1 MRLLHS
7 FVKLQT
13 SFLFMKLKN
22 TNIIA
27 LRILAIAAS
36 IISAHAAVV
45 NVTTT
50 NFTSVAGSFPDTI
63 NANAGGATSVTIVAG
78 SFITGDAAATSAL
91 NVNVVGYTTF
101 NSGTLQ
107 GNGAAAAATVAAT
120 TTINNQAFA
129 TIRSTTGEGISITA
143 GTGSVINNSNLIEG
157 GNDAIFTS
165 TNTLT
170 VNNLLAISEIRGIT
184 GVGSDG
190 IQAQS
195 GLTVVNNG
203 KITGNQ
209 NAIDAANTATI
220 TNNAGA
226 FITGTTSTAVLVG
239 NNLILNNSGTITTS
253 AVAANG
259 VEATSDA
266 TITNFAGGV
275 ITGGNDGVQ
284 LTTGASVGN
293 AGSITG
299 TADDGIQLT
308 DGTVT
313 NNLGGVILGADR
325 GIVFSGAGIVN
336 NSATITGG
344 PVGIDFA
351 GALTIDTLNMFSGT
365 ITGTTAVSFG
375 SGNDIASIQGGQ
387 INGILDGG
395 ASTTILGDQLN
406 FDGGTASIV
415 GNVNNF
421 ETIVRN
427 GTGVATITGTTEADN
442 LTVTAGSL
450 YLNGN
455 ITAETVP
462 ASDANIVI
470 NGGELGGIGL
480 WDANVTQN
488 GGNLTA
494 GTGPSAI
501 GNLTI
506 NNDLDVFNGAN
517 LLVHINAASGARDLI
532 TVSGNANISNGQIL
546 LSPNTQDAPL
556 QSASTQ
562 VLDVVGT
569 RAGQYSAATF
579 FFESGHTDAGSLQAT
594 AGNGLF
600 TSSTVSLSVVNN
612 PIDADDVNVRVV
624 HHYDT
629 VAGLNDFAQQFG
641 ASLNNR
647 VAESLVNPDLADFLG
662 FLDYSNQSTVE
673 CVMNAYTPESFQASQ
688 SLAIFSARELYRIV
702 EQQNASDR
710 LFPSGHHAWGNFNYN
725 DLTDEGTS
733 MRYTLGAGT
742 SFAGAQVGVLVSM
755 DTVDITDNSDMET
768 LSYGLYFA
776 SGEQTGW
783 QWNAYVGAS
792 HSETSTIIDSIIC
805 AEVPAPY
812 HFDPKGDG
820 MQFLIS
826 GAYMMEEGCVTW
838 GPTFGFEYTTS
849 EIDGTISPGPNL
861 PDMEFNASRMESAR
875 SLLGL
880 RADFNFGSAIRP
892 YASAQWAHE
901 FEGDSS
907 GYNVNFLG
915 SSFGVNSP
923 MQLGE
928 DAIILRAGVIA
939 QITDTFTG
947 DLGYLG
953 EMSLDDGTDSNG
965 VNVGLRAS
973 F

>member
-1 MRLLHS
+1 
-7 FVKLQT
+7 
-13 SFLFMKLKN
+13 MKLKN

-45 NVTTT
+45 NVTTS

-91 NVNVVGYTTF
+91 NVNVAGYTTS

-129 TIRSTTGEGISITA
+129 TIRSTTNQGINITA
-143 GTGSVINNSNLIEG
+143 GTGSIINNSNLIEG
-157 GNDAIFTS
+157 GADGIRSATS
-165 TNTLT
+165 TLT

-184 GVGSDG
+184 GAGSDG
-190 IQAQS
+190 IQAVD
-195 GLTVVNNG
+195 GLFVVNNG
-203 KITGNQ
+203 KISGVDNG
-209 NAIDAANTATI
+209 IDSTSGSDI

-226 FITGTTSTAVLVG
+226 SITSTTG
-239 NNLILNNSGTITTS
+239 NAIDVTTNLTLKNSGTITAS
-253 AVAANG
+253 GVAANG
-259 VEATSDA
+259 VDTTSGA
-266 TITNFAGGV
+266 NITNFAGGV
-275 ITGGNDGVQ
+275 ITGGSDGLN
-284 LTTGASVGN
+284 LTSGAIVGN

-299 TADDGIQLT
+299 IADDGIDLS
-308 DGTVT
+308 DGRIT
-313 NNLGGVILGADR
+313 NNVGGVIQGADR
-325 GIVFSGAGIVN
+325 GIVFSGQGTIT
-336 NSATITGG
+336 NSGTITGG

-351 GALTIDTLNMFSGT
+351 GALTVDTLYMLAGT

-375 SGNDIASIQGGQ
+375 SGNDIASIKGGQ

-415 GNVNNF
+415 GNVTNF

-442 LTVTAGSL
+442 ITVTAGSL

-532 TVSGNANISNGQIL
+532 TVNGNASISSGNIL

-556 QSASTQ
+556 QSTSTQ

-569 RAGQYSAATF
+569 RSGQYSAATF

-600 TSSTVSLSVVNN
+600 TSSTVSLYVVNN
-612 PIDADDVNVRVV
+612 PIDADDVNVTVV

-641 ASLNNR
+641 VSLNNR

-662 FLDYSNQSTVE
+662 FLDYSSQSAVE

-710 LFPSGHHAWGNFNYN
+710 LFPSANHAWTNFNYN
-725 DLTDEGTS
+725 DLTSDGTS

-742 SFAGAQVGVLVSM
+742 SLGGAHLGVLVSM
-755 DTVDITDNSDMET
+755 DTVDITSDSDMET

-805 AEVPAPY
+805 DEVPAPY

-826 GAYMMEEGCVTW
+826 GGYMMEQGCATW

-861 PDMEFNASRMESAR
+861 PDMEFNASRMESAC

-915 SSFGVNSP
+915 STFGVNAP

-953 EMSLDDGTDSNG
+953 EMSLDDNGTDSNG
-965 VNVGLRAS
+965 VNVGLHAS

>member
-1 MRLLHS
+1 
-7 FVKLQT
+7 
-13 SFLFMKLKN
+13 MKLKN

-27 LRILAIAAS
+27 LRILALAAS
-36 IISAHAAVV
+36 LLTAQAAVV
-45 NVTTT
+45 NVTAT
-50 NFTSVAGSFPDTI
+50 NFVSVAGNFPDTI

-78 SFITGDAAATSAL
+78 SFITGNAVATSAL
-91 NVNVVGYTTF
+91 NINAAGYTTF

-129 TIRSTTGEGISITA
+129 TIRSTTNEGILITA

-157 GNDAIFTS
+157 GNDGIFTV

-184 GVGSDG
+184 GAGSDG
-190 IQAQS
+190 IQALD

-203 KITGNQ
+203 KISGVDNG
-209 NAIDAANTATI
+209 IDSTSGSDI

-226 FITGTTSTAVLVG
+226 SITSTTG
-239 NNLILNNSGTITTS
+239 NAIDVTTNLILNNRGTITAS
-253 AVAANG
+253 GVANG
-259 VEATSDA
+259 VDTTNGAN
-266 TITNFAGGV
+266 ITNFAGGV

-313 NNLGGVILGADR
+313 NNLGGVIQGADR
-325 GIVFSGAGIVN
+325 GIVFSGAGTVT
-336 NSATITGG
+336 NSGTITGG

-351 GALTIDTLNMFSGT
+351 GALTVDTLNMLAGT

-375 SGNDIASIQGGQ
+375 SGNDIASIKGGQ

-406 FDGGTASIV
+406 FDGGTATIV

-462 ASDANIVI
+462 GSDANIVI

-501 GNLTI
+501 GNLII

-532 TVSGNANISNGQIL
+532 TVNGNANISNGQIL

-556 QSASTQ
+556 QSTSTQ

-569 RAGQYSAATF
+569 RTGQYSAATF

-600 TSSTVSLSVVNN
+600 TSSTVSLFVVNN
-612 PIDADDVNVRVV
+612 PIDADDVNVTVV

-629 VAGLNDFAQQFG
+629 VPGLNNFAQQFG

-710 LFPSGHHAWGNFNYN
+710 LFPSANHAWANFNYN

-742 SFAGAQVGVLVSM
+742 SLGGAHLGVLVSM
-755 DTVDITDNSDMET
+755 DTVDITSDSDMET

-805 AEVPAPY
+805 AEVPEPY

-826 GAYMMEEGCVTW
+826 GAYMMEQGCATW

-915 SSFGVNSP
+915 STFGVNAP

-953 EMSLDDGTDSNG
+953 ELSLDDGTDSNG
-965 VNVGLRAS
+965 VNVGLHAS